1 MCLKS
6 DHKNLL
12 LILYIDLGKIFAPIQ
27 HCNLLRFQFLVFHFM
42 FYVIVFYQ
50 LFYCSPTFFAHCQRD
65 IFLQSAFSILYHL
78 SSTRR
83 FYATRLGID
92 VWPSAHCGLHRNLPH
107 LIWMP
112 CANFPKWFQL
122 FKLSIL
128 KYAAV

>member
-1 MCLKS
+1 MCLKKRPQELTFDS
-6 DHKNLL
+6 
-12 LILYIDLGKIFAPIQ
+12 LYWPWKDFAPIQ

-92 VWPSAHCGLHRNLPH
+92 VWPSAHCGLHRNLSH

-112 CANFPKWFQL
+112 CANFPKLFQL

-128 KYAAV
+128 KCAAV

>member
-1 MCLKS
+1 MCLKKRPQELTFDS
-6 DHKNLL
+6 
-12 LILYIDLGKIFAPIQ
+12 LYWPWKDFCTHSTLQFAKVSVFSISFHVLC
-27 HCNLLRFQFLVFHFM
+27 HC
-42 FYVIVFYQ
+42 FYQ

-92 VWPSAHCGLHRNLPH
+92 VWPSAHCGLHRNLSH

-112 CANFPKWFQL
+112 CANFPKLFQL

-128 KYAAV
+128 KCAAV